1 MFIIRISVIEV
12 LKKSQESLDTTLNIS
27 AKEVKI
33 KGNSVI
39 LNNNLPKEV
48 RSQGCLNIKI
58 SALEA
63 AEVVKNKGILIIVL
77 SNSVNAV
84 KSPEKLTSF
93 QELKN
98 LIMIKTEERM
108 IIIKTKSR
116 CHNTVIVILLT
127 VLRSSICKKIFKTTT
142 EITIHTSKE
151 VPEEVKEVIRIEVLI
166 IKNLKEIMILT
177 VQEKKNS
184 GEVAKTN
191 LLGEAGVEVIVK
203 ISTRILI

>member
-1 MFIIRISVIEV
+1 LFIIRISVIEV

-127 VLRSSICKKIFKTTT
+127 VLRSSICKKILKKTT
-142 EITIHTSKE
+142 EITIHISKE

-166 IKNLKEIMILT
+166 IKILKEIMILT

-191 LLGEAGVEVIVK
+191 FLGEAGVEVIVK

>member
-1 MFIIRISVIEV
+1 MNHVQTDV
-12 LKKSQESLDTTLNIS
+12 W
-27 AKEVKI
+27 V
-33 KGNSVI
+33 NS
-39 LNNNLPKEV
+39 
-48 RSQGCLNIKI
+48 
-58 SALEA
+58 
-63 AEVVKNKGILIIVL
+63 
-77 SNSVNAV
+77 
-84 KSPEKLTSF
+84 
-93 QELKN
+93 
-98 LIMIKTEERM
+98 MM

-127 VLRSSICKKIFKTTT
+127 VLRSSICKKILKKTT
-142 EITIHTSKE
+142 EITIHISKE

>member
-127 VLRSSICKKIFKTTT
+127 VLRSSICKKILKKTT
-142 EITIHTSKE
+142 EITIHISKE

-191 LLGEAGVEVIVK
+191 FLGEAGVEVIVK

>member
-12 LKKSQESLDTTLNIS
+12 FKKSQESLDTTFIIS

-127 VLRSSICKKIFKTTT
+127 VLRSSICKKILKKTT
-142 EITIHTSKE
+142 EITIHISKE

>member
-127 VLRSSICKKIFKTTT
+127 VLRSSICKKILKKTT